1 MTSCQCQGIEDLFN
15 DKTARRDLKHYHRK
29 GALGLTRDLITFL
42 DEQGVEGRSLLDIG
56 GGIGAIQ
63 HELAERGAANVTN
76 VDASSS
82 YLAACRD
89 EAAQRGY
96 AERASYRH
104 GDFTVLA
111 DDVEAADI
119 VTLDRVLCCYDDV
132 DALVSKSAAK
142 ARIWYAVIYPRTDWW
157 MQRFKPIPNLVAWI
171 MRSSFRLFLHPTE
184 DVDGLIRAA
193 GFHIIHQEKRN
204 IWQLAI
210 YGR

>member
-15 DKTARRDLKHYHRK
+15 DKTARRELKHYRRK
-29 GALGLTRDLITFL
+29 GPLGLTNHLIAFL
-42 DEQGVEGRSLLDIG
+42 EEQGVEGRSLLDIG

-63 HELAERGAANVTN
+63 HELAERGAASVTN

-96 AERASYRH
+96 AERASYQH
-104 GDFTVLA
+104 GDFTALA
-111 DDVEAADI
+111 DGVEAADM

-157 MQRFKPIPNLVAWI
+157 MQLIKPIPNIFAWI
-171 MRSSFRLFLHPTE
+171 TRSSIRFFLHPTE
-184 DVDGLIRAA
+184 HVDSLIGAA
-193 GFHIIHQEKRN
+193 GFHIVHQEKRN
-204 IWQLAI
+204 VWQLVI
-210 YGR
+210 YAR

>member
-15 DKTARRDLKHYHRK
+15 DKTARRELKHYRRK
-29 GALGLTRDLITFL
+29 GALGLTRHLITFL

-82 YLAACRD
+82 YLSACRD

-104 GDFTVLA
+104 GDFTALA

-132 DALVSKSAAK
+132 EALVSKSAAK
-142 ARIWYAVIYPRTDWW
+142 ARMWYAVIYPRTDWW
-157 MQRFKPIPNLVAWI
+157 MQLVKHIPNIFAWI
-171 MRSSFRLFLHPTE
+171 TRASIRFFLHST
-184 DVDGLIRAA
+184 DHVDGLIRAA
-193 GFHIIHQEKRN
+193 GFHIVHQETRN
-204 IWQLAI
+204 VWQLVI
-210 YGR
+210 YSR